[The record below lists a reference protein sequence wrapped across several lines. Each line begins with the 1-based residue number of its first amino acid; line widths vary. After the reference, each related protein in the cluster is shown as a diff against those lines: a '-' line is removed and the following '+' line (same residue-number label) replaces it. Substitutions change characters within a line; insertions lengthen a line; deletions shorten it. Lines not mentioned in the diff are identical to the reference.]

1 MKNKRVAH
9 GGATDSYAGRVG
21 FRKQTGR
28 ARSVDHITV
37 SPNGN
42 FDGGDDFSDRPP
54 VRLAAV
60 ALFARAPV
68 HGERGGAGGGQRA
81 RHRHGV
87 AGIIIPAEANFRRD
101 RHVHRVRHRGDAGGR
116 LRHVAQ
122 ERRTVAVFDDFRDG
136 TAHVKVNDVRAR
148 SRDDLR
154 RLRQFFRN
162 VSEELHRDRMLVF
175 RQRQHAQ
182 RFFIVI

>member
-9 GGATDSYAGRVG
+9 GGATDSDAGRIG

-28 ARSVDHITV
+28 ARPVDHIAV
-37 SPNGN
+37 SPDGN
-42 FDGGDDFSDRPP
+42 FDGGDDFGDRLP

-68 HGERGGAGGGQRA
+68 HGECGGAGGGQRA

-87 AGIIIPAEANFRRD
+87 AGIIIPAKTNFRRD
-101 RHVHRVRHRGDAGGR
+101 RHVHSVRHRGDAGGR
-116 LRHVAQ
+116 LRHGTQ

-136 TAHVKVNDVRAR
+136 TAHVEVNDIRAR
-148 SRDDLR
+148 LRDDLR
-154 RLRQFFRN
+154 RLRQFLRN
-162 VSEELHRDRMLVF
+162 VSEELDRDRMLIF
-175 RQRQHAQ
+175 RQRQHVQ